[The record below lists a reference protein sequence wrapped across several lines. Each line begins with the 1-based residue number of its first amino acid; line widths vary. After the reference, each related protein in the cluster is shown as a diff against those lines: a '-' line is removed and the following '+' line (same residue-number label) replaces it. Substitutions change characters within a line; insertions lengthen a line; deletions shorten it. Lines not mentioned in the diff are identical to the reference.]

1 MPNGD
6 NYTDTLPPQQQT
18 TDALMLLWKEIGE
31 EYDVGT
37 YDEFKEYLSND
48 DNRKSFYEGVIE
60 PAYDIESQ
68 EKFESIYDLKKKTR
82 HPFLLGRKKLL
93 HWIPKKWR
101 QLRLWSLQL
110 CRPNNP
116 CHLM

>member
-60 PAYDIESQ
+60 PAYEIESQ
-68 EKFESIYDLKKKTR
+68 EKFESIYDLKKKR
-82 HPFLLGRKKLL
+82 RGFRFSWGGRSYYIGYRRSGDNYALGVF
-93 HWIPKKWR
+93 
-101 QLRLWSLQL
+101 SFAA
-110 CRPNNP
+110 
-116 CHLM
+116 